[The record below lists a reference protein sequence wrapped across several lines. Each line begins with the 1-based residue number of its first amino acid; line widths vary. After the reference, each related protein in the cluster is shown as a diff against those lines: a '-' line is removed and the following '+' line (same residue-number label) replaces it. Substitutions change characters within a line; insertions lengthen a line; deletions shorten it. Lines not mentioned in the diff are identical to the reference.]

1 MTVKKFKVYVHD
13 DSYVPKLD
21 YDDGCPIVNVL
32 IRFKLYT
39 LNQYIYVNY
48 VNENYYFFKNLNFNQ

>member
-1 MTVKKFKVYVHD
+1 MTIKKFKVYVHD

-21 YDDGCPIVNVL
+21 YDDDDGCPIVNVL
-32 IRFKLYT
+32 IKFKLYS

-48 VNENYYFFKNLNFNQ
+48 VNEIIIFLRT